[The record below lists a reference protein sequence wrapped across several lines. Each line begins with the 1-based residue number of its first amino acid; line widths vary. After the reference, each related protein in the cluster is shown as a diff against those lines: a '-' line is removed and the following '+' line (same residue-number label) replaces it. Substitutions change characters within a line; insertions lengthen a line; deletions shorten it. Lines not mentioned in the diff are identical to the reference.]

1 MYGKN
6 TFTFKILVLHE
17 DDSCIRSC
25 AFTGFSGLSTLWK
38 VPGGDLVTLDISS
51 LAKQEQSSSF
61 AVDIMKSPYGG
72 RLVLHLNYSKDIEKC
87 VEYIEAHIKENIT
100 AQEIAAEVG
109 YSVYHFFRVFSLCK
123 EMSVMEYVRSRKL
136 SLASIE
142 LFAGRR
148 IMDIALD
155 YGFETQ
161 SGFTKAFR
169 KAYGYSPTQY
179 AVRMNGFSKEKSTF
193 EIGGYI
199 MNPIIVNK
207 PAFKVAGYGI
217 QTNITGSTY
226 TKDIA
231 SFWSHYEG
239 ENLES
244 KMYEILDPPKHGE
257 VGLCIPSSDNG
268 NATYLLGVIVED
280 YSKVKEDML
289 TVDVPE
295 AEYAVFT
302 TPPVDT
308 SEGRG
313 EEEFP
318 QVIKSTWKYIFEEW
332 FKGSGYVYDESK
344 LDFEFYDERCH
355 SRVDTVMEI
364 YVPVKK
370 SAE

>member
-1 MYGKN
+1 M
-6 TFTFKILVLHE
+6 
-17 DDSCIRSC
+17 
-25 AFTGFSGLSTLWK
+25 
-38 VPGGDLVTLDISS
+38 
-51 LAKQEQSSSF
+51 
-61 AVDIMKSPYGG
+61 
-72 RLVLHLNYSKDIEKC
+72 LHLNYSEDIKKC
-87 VEYIEAHIKENIT
+87 INYIEAHIKENMT
-100 AQEIAAEVG
+100 VEEIAAEVG
-109 YSVYHFFRVFSLCK
+109 YSVYHFCRVFNLCK
-123 EMSVMEYVRSRKL
+123 GMSVMEYVRSRKL

-142 LFAGRR
+142 LFGGRR
-148 IMDIALD
+148 IIDIALD

-169 KAYGYSPTQY
+169 KAFGYSPTQY
-179 AVRMNGFSKEKSTF
+179 VARMDGYRKEKSIF

-199 MNPIIVNK
+199 MNPVIISK
-207 PAFKVAGYGI
+207 PTFKVAGYGI
-217 QTNITGSTY
+217 QTNVAGSTY

-239 ENLES
+239 ENLEC
-244 KMYEILDPPKHGE
+244 KMYEILNPPKHGE

-280 YSKVKEDML
+280 YSKVKDDML
-289 TVDVPE
+289 TMDVPE

-308 SEGRG
+308 STDRTQV
-313 EEEFP
+313 EFV

-332 FKGSGYVYDESK
+332 FKDSGYVYDEHG

-355 SRVDTVMEI
+355 FRTDTVMEI

-370 SAE
+370 STE